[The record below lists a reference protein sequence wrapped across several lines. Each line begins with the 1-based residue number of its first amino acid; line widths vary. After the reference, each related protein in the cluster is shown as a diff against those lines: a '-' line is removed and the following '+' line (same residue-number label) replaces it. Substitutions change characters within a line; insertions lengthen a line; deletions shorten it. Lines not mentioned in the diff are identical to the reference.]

1 MKREHDRISTTG
13 QIGNLTVEDSAEVS
27 KRLPWFFSGTN
38 LNTVV
43 ASGGATNDEMGVD
56 RGFNS
61 PHKARRWHIL
71 RDI

>member
-1 MKREHDRISTTG
+1 MKREPDRISTTG

-27 KRLPWFFSGTN
+27 KRLSSFFS
-38 LNTVV
+38 V